1 MAKYFVGSDHCYNE
15 SQHHIDVVAEALE
28 KAGHEVEKCGVGPN
42 KESVVREHAG
52 ESDSIVVF
60 IACGIDG
67 CTEWS
72 IKEAIASGAGCK
84 CVFAY
89 TGFAVTDSSLPLY
102 SAEDCDNFKIGA
114 SWDAGQYLT
123 ASSKAA
129 CEKDIGG
136 RTHKEYF
143 EANSEYIAYCYSK
156 ESIEDLAQKVAN
168 GDYFG
173 GVGSGGSTV
182 TGGTAQV
189 KDKTFEDCIRRICA
203 ATDSVFMVENNAAIL
218 FPYTDWMA
226 ITLRQQITNIPAK
239 QIDPDVF
246 SIEYNT
252 EGFYNKVTTVFGA
265 DEPTDKTTDDQQS
278 EEDTTTKGNTTIIR
292 KTMPTGGTQISEQY
306 DPLVKI
312 YGTLEKKVTTNFPD
326 EETAQYVA
334 NALLIQYIREFNN
347 SCRVRALNQSKFIG
361 GTFYN
366 IENPFTKTSDL
377 YYLNSYTIFKEKDQP
392 FTYDMEFKYGPE
404 GAEDLLDYQRL
415 SGGGAI
421 AGDTGNASSDEA
433 GIWSDAQKIH
443 YLMQDSRTCSAQDP
457 KQAYETLQPKLGE
470 DDCFA
475 DCYGM
480 SAYLHYRFNEQAKIP
495 CRVVGNSQHHV
506 VMLFKNNA
514 WQDTRDEMGK
524 LEHNFHWRTSQCT
537 DLLLEAT
544 CSATGASTP
553 TNSGTTATE
562 GQDAEPATGSGN

>member
-1 MAKYFVGSDHCYNE
+1 MAHYYVGSDHCYSD
-15 SQHHIDVVAEALE
+15 SQHHVDVVAEALE
-28 KAGHEVEKCGVGPN
+28 KANHQVDKCGVGPN
-42 KESVVREHAG
+42 QEKVVREHAG
-52 ESDSIVVF
+52 ESDAIVVF
-60 IACGIDG
+60 ICCGIDG

-72 IKEAIASGAGCK
+72 IKEAIRSGNGCK

-89 TGFAVTDSSLPLY
+89 TGFAVTDSSKPLY
-102 SAEDCDNFKIGA
+102 SAESCDNYKIGA

-123 ASSKAA
+123 ASSKAS
-129 CEKDIGG
+129 CEQDIAG

-143 EANSEYIAYCYSK
+143 QANSEYIAYCYSK

-173 GVGSGGSTV
+173 GIGDGNTI
-182 TGGTAQV
+182 TTGTAQV
-189 KDKTFEDCIRRICA
+189 KDATFEDCIRRICA

-226 ITLRQQITNIPAK
+226 ITLRQQITKIPAK

-265 DEPTDKTTDDQQS
+265 DESVEQTTDDKEQ
-278 EEDTTTKGNTTIIR
+278 EEQTTTQGNTTSTR
-292 KTMPTGGTQISEQY
+292 KSMPTGGTQISEQY

-347 SCRVRALNQSKFIG
+347 SCRVRTLNQNKFIG

-366 IENPFTKTSDL
+366 VENPFTKQSDL
-377 YYLNSYTIFKEKDQP
+377 FYLNSYTIFKEKDQP
-392 FTYDMEFKYGPE
+392 FTYDLEFKYGPE
-404 GAEDLLDYQRL
+404 GAEDLLDYQKL
-415 SGGGAI
+415 SGGG
-421 AGDTGNASSDEA
+421 GQVGSPVASGTEE
-433 GIWSDAQKIH
+433 GIWADAQKIH
-443 YLMQDSRTCSAQDP
+443 YANGDTCSAQDP
-457 KQAYETLQPKLGE
+457 KEAYETLQPKIGQP
-470 DDCFA
+470 DCKA

-480 SAYLHYRFNEQAKIP
+480 SAYLHYRFNEQANIP

-514 WQDTRDEMGK
+514 WQETRDEMRR
-524 LEHNFHWRTSQCT
+524 LEHNFHWRTNQVT
-537 DLLLEAT
+537 TTLLEAT
-544 CSATGASTP
+544 ASTTGAGSTP
-553 TNSGTTATE
+553 NSSGTTATE
-562 GQDAEPATGSGN
+562 GQNAKPATGGN